1 MIHRLAP
8 RAKLW
13 LSFSAG
19 LLAGLAWIA
28 GCSDTTSPPA
38 SLPRAANAHTK
49 VCGQVAFTVGFKRG
63 QALARSQGKPLLVFF
78 TLDECPFSAAMAD
91 ETFAETSLARL
102 SDRFVCVLVN
112 ADAEPEV
119 CEQFE
124 VRAFPAVQFVS
135 PQGAPVAHL
144 VGRQTSSRLMIEMQ
158 TTLQVLA
165 RRPQEPTLR

>member
-1 MIHRLAP
+1 MIRRLAP

-13 LSFSAG
+13 LSFSVG

-28 GCSDTTSPPA
+28 GCTDATTPTVAPPK
-38 SLPRAANAHTK
+38 AANAHTK
-49 VCGQVAFTVGFKRG
+49 VCGQVAFTVGFERG
-63 QALARSQGKPLLVFF
+63 QALASSQGKPMLVFF
-78 TLDECPFSAAMAD
+78 TLDDCPFSAAMAD
-91 ETFAETSLARL
+91 ETFAESALARL

-112 ADAEPEV
+112 ADAEPDV
-119 CEQFE
+119 CEQFD

-144 VGRQTSSRLMIEMQ
+144 VGRQSSVRLMIEMQ
-158 TTLQVLA
+158 TTLQALA